1 MVLLLELIIVFV
13 VFVKKEYIGDKRS
26 TDGEN
31 VQQGFISEVSL
42 SDD

>member
-1 MVLLLELIIVFV
+1 MKEIEYCICSVCK
-13 VFVKKEYIGDKRS
+13 KKEYIGDKRS